1 MVEEEPQNS
10 ISIIDSLISTY
21 QNEVSYELGEA
32 FFGKG
37 YAHFEISEYEES
49 ILAFQDALQIFKKI
63 QDTCYQKRIF
73 YNLGSSLNMVGDHL
87 GASKYY
93 LKSIEIENCKDFEN
107 SNAADH
113 YNLAI
118 LFIDIGLT
126 EDAIKQ
132 YQLAIATDSI
142 GDNVTFRQLS
152 KMGLALEQFYMD
164 ETYNAFNIYKNVLKQ
179 SVNDTVEYFT
189 IFFYGYADLASMY
202 ATKNNLDSAYKYYNL
217 AHQMALEDNIKDY
230 LITDYLTKGEILI
243 KEKEY
248 DEAIK
253 LSLKADSL
261 SDEIGFFSNKITAI
275 GQVAN
280 IYELKGD
287 FRNAYRYLKQ
297 EKNMTD
303 SAYNVHTKSTFL
315 VQSLDQKNSQILK
328 LSQAEELSK
337 SKINTL
343 KNSFY
348 FFIGILIVLG
358 IFLVFINKERK
369 KIKGLNKNLNDLLD
383 EKNRIM
389 TVLSHDLRSP
399 ITALKGII
407 DLLKLNILSTE
418 EKEKMIIKLES
429 SINDLNS
436 NLNTLL
442 EWALTNKNNSKPT
455 FKNVNVKK
463 TIEKVFVFLR
473 QQADQKSIKLSSLT
487 SSDSLTTFVDENHLE
502 LIIRNILSNAIKFSH
517 PNSEVEL
524 ITTTENG
531 KVKISIK
538 DQGIG
543 LSEKELNQIRAF
555 KKLKRNGTNGEKG
568 LGLGLQMV
576 NFYTILNNGGI
587 EIVSIKSEGTTFTL
601 SFNLN

>member
-21 QNEVSYELGEA
+21 QNEISYELGEA
-32 FFGKG
+32 YFGKG

-49 ILAFQDALQIFKKI
+49 ILAYQNSLKVFKQIK
-63 QDTCYQKRIF
+63 DSCYQKRVY
-73 YNLGSSLNMVGDHL
+73 YNLGASLNMIGDHL

-93 LKSIEIENCKDFEN
+93 LKSIEIENCKDFEY
-107 SNAADH
+107 SKAADH

-118 LFIDIGLT
+118 LFADIGLT

-132 YQLAIATDSI
+132 YQLAKATDSI
-142 GDNVTFRQLS
+142 GDNITFRQLS
-152 KMGLALEQFYMD
+152 KMGLAIEYFYLD
-164 ETYNAFNIYKNVLKQ
+164 ETFNAFNIYKNVLKQ
-179 SVNDTVEYFT
+179 SVNDTLEHFT
-189 IFFYGYADLASMY
+189 IYFYGYADLASMY
-202 ATKNNLDSAYKYYNL
+202 ATKNNLDSAYKYYYL
-217 AHQMALEDNIKDY
+217 AHQMAIEDNIIDY
-230 LITDYLTKGEILI
+230 LITDYLTKGEIFI
-243 KEKEY
+243 KEKKYE
-248 DEAIK
+248 EAIK
-253 LSLKADSL
+253 ISLKADSL
-261 SDEIGFFSNKITAI
+261 SNQIGFFSNKIAAI
-275 GQVAN
+275 SQVAH

-287 FRNAYRYLKQ
+287 YQNAYRYLKL

-303 SAYNVHTKSTFL
+303 SSYNVHTKSTFL
-315 VQSLDQKNSQILK
+315 VQSLDQKNNQILK
-328 LSQAEELSK
+328 LSQAEEHSK
-337 SKINTL
+337 SKINNL

-369 KIKGLNKNLNDLLD
+369 KVKGLNKSLNDLLE

-399 ITALKGII
+399 ITAVKGII
-407 DLLKLNILSTE
+407 DLLKLNILTTE
-418 EKEKMIIKLES
+418 EKEKMIIELES

-442 EWALTNKNNSKPT
+442 EWALTNKNNAKPT

-473 QQADQKSIKLSSLT
+473 QQADQKNIKLSIST
-487 SSDSLTTFVDENHLE
+487 SSDSITTFVDANHLE
-502 LIIRNILSNAIKFSH
+502 LIIRNIVSNAIKFSY

-524 ITTTENG
+524 IVTTENS

-538 DQGIG
+538 DLGIG
-543 LSEKELNQIRAF
+543 LSEKELDQIRAF

-576 NFYTILNNGGI
+576 NFYTVLNNGRI
-587 EIVSIKSEGTTFTL
+587 EIVSTKNEGTTFTL